1 MKKILKISLIFL
13 LFLLTFGVL
22 KSVNANSISKI
33 SMDIY
38 VDKNGN
44 ATINEVW
51 DCTTNNGTEVYHPYY
66 NLGKSKIENL
76 QVSEN
81 GRNYQ
86 TLSSWDT
93 SRNLEDKAYKCGIN
107 KIKNGVELCWGISKY
122 STHVYNVK
130 YTISNFIAELED
142 SQMLYWTFI
151 PYDFSDPIGSVYIK
165 IHTDFDIPNSVDVWG
180 YGNYGGT
187 AYVYDGYIE
196 MQSDGRLAQNE
207 YMTMLVKFPSNTFTT
222 ANKINHDFNYY
233 YKMAEEGSVKYNE
246 KPIGFGQIIVNILNF
261 IMDILPFIIFLI
273 IWILI
278 VVKSRKISRLNFG
291 KEGKKMPS
299 DLPYY
304 RDIPCNKNIFRAYY
318 IGYNYNLL
326 KNKTDLLGAIILKW
340 LKDSV
345 IRMEK
350 KDNDGIFKKDDVL
363 IYLNETNPDVT
374 IQNETERKLFT
385 MLYQASNDGVLEN
398 KEFEKWCNK
407 SYSKVLKWFDD
418 ILKVERDLLVQE
430 GKITVQEKTIFK
442 IFTSKIYTATPELK
456 EEAIQLAGL
465 KKFLREYTLIK
476 EREPL
481 EVTIFEEYLIY
492 AQMMGIAKEVAKEFK
507 EIYPEIIEQSKFVSY
522 DNIIIINAYATHG
535 ISTARS
541 AEARARSY
549 SSGGGGFSSGG
560 GGGGSFGGGGGRRRF
575 PLIEKN
581 KRHTY
586 ENVCLNFTL
595 KFILFFNNI
604 NMNIS

>member
-13 LFLLTFGVL
+13 FFLLTFGIL
-22 KSVNANSISKI
+22 KSVNANSISQI

-51 DCTTNNGTEVYHPYY
+51 NCTTNNGTEVYHPYY

-93 SRNLEDKAYKCGIN
+93 SGNLEDKAYKCGIN
-107 KIKNGVELCWGISKY
+107 KITNGVELCWGISEY

-151 PYDFSDPIGSVYIK
+151 PYDFSNPIGNVYIK
-165 IHTDFDIPNSVDVWG
+165 IHTDFNIPKSVDVWG

-246 KPIGFGQIIVNILNF
+246 KPISFGQIIVSILDF
-261 IMDILPFIIFLI
+261 IMEFLPFIIFFI

-291 KEGKKMPS
+291 EEGKKMPS

-350 KDNDGIFKKDDVL
+350 KDNDGIFRKDDVL

-374 IQNETERKLFT
+374 IQNEIERKLFT

-418 ILKVERDLLVQE
+418 ILNEERDLLVQE

-442 IFTSKIYTATPELK
+442 IFKSKIYTATPELK

-465 KKFLREYTLIK
+465 KKFLSEYTLIK

-481 EVTIFEEYLIY
+481 EVAIFEEYLIY

-507 EIYPEIIEQSKFVSY
+507 EIYPEIIEQSKFASY

-586 ENVCLNFTL
+586 KNVCLKFML